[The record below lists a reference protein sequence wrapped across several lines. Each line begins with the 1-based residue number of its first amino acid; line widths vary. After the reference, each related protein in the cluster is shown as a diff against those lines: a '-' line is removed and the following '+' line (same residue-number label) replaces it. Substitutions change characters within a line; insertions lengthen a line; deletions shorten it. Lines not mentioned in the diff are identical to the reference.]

1 MIYQDTAYL
10 EVDGVELG
18 RNSAFTYDVRDVR
31 ASACYLGRGRNGGFF
46 DGRMDNFSTW
56 SRSLIENDPPVPN
69 PAGFSAEP
77 VSVTETKVVMISQR
91 GYDESG
97 IVEYYFDEISGGA
110 GADDSDWQRSL
121 NIGMMILILEYL
133 NTFTSYVCET
143 GQATRL
149 NRRLSL
155 C

>member
-1 MIYQDTAYL
+1 
-10 EVDGVELG
+10 
-18 RNSAFTYDVRDVR
+18 
-31 ASACYLGRGRNGGFF
+31 
-46 DGRMDNFSTW
+46 MDNFSTW

-91 GYDESG
+91 GFDESG

-110 GADDSDWQRSL
+110 GADDSDWQRS
-121 NIGMMILILEYL
+121 NEYWDDDLILEYL

-143 GQATRL
+143 GRQHD
-149 NRRLSL
+149 
-155 C
+155 